1 MLADNF
7 WAKKSESS
15 TGLYKWLPLTQH
27 LLDTQFVMLM
37 LWRRW
42 LSDKQKKIIEESLS
56 NGDLDSEK
64 LIKFV
69 ALTHD
74 LGKGIP
80 AFQLK
85 SVNSNLKDL
94 DNILREKLELIGFEK
109 LEDLKLPDM
118 SKTKHA
124 MASEV
129 LLESYGVSEDVAS
142 IVGAHHGTPLSGNDH
157 HKSQIKTYGENYNQ
171 IGSTNSKL
179 WDRSQKELFNWAL
192 EKSGYSSI
200 E

>member
-7 WAKKSESS
+7 WAKKCESS

-27 LLDTQFVMLM
+27 LLDTEYVMIN
-37 LWRRW
+37 LWERW
-42 LSDKQKKIIEESLS
+42 LSDNQKKIIDKSLS

-74 LGKGIP
+74 LGKATP

-85 SVNSNLKDL
+85 SINSNLKDL

-142 IVGAHHGTPLSGNDH
+142 ILGAHHGTPLSSNDH
-157 HKSQIKTYGENYNQ
+157 HKLQINTYAENYFQ
-171 IGSTNSKL
+171 IGSPNSIL
-179 WDRSQKELFNWAL
+179 W
-192 EKSGYSSI
+192 EKS
-200 E
+200 